1 MANNEKRNALIELSK
16 IAKMRQEED
25 LEGMSINEILVEVFY
40 TDKEN
45 FEFNT
50 FKQWKQKGMNI
61 KKGAT
66 AFLVWGSKR
75 KNKEVQAEPVSEDEK
90 TFEFFPVCYLFSNNQ
105 VQPQS
110 ND

>member
-1 MANNEKRNALIELSK
+1 MANNEKRSKLIEISK
-16 IAKMRQEED
+16 IAKEKQLND
-25 LEGMSINEILVEVFY
+25 CEGMSINEILVEEFY
-40 TDKEN
+40 TDDDN

-50 FKQWKQKGMNI
+50 FQQWKQKGMNI

-66 AFLVWGSKR
+66 AFLVWGKKR
-75 KNKEVQAEPVSEDEK
+75 KNKEVSAEPATEEEK
-90 TFEFFPVCYLFSNNQ
+90 AFEFFPVCYLFSNNQ